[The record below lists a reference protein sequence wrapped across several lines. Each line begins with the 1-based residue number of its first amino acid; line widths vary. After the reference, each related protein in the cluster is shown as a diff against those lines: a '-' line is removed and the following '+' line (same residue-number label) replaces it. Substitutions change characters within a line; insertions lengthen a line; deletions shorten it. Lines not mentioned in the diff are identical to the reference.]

1 MGGKGSWEGREGMG
15 IESSGRE
22 GREGNGSMHPLG
34 FSKVGAYVIVHNTAI
49 RYTILTPCKLCC
61 ALMSS
66 RSCFSF
72 SSLNTFLHAV
82 FCSRRS

>member
-34 FSKVGAYVIVHNTAI
+34 FSKVGAYEQCKSSAGTLVSGDI
-49 RYTILTPCKLCC
+49 RFVQIFGRVL
-61 ALMSS
+61 
-66 RSCFSF
+66 
-72 SSLNTFLHAV
+72 
-82 FCSRRS
+82 